1 MNPLFTELRASL
13 RLAAPLVVGQVALMT
28 LNVVDLAM
36 AGRLGAEPMAA
47 LAVSTTLF
55 YAVIVVAQGLVMG
68 LDPFVSQA
76 YGAGEHRRCGLWLLR
91 GIAVGAVATLPVVL
105 VLALAGAPLLRLLG
119 QPAELLPTADLYLRA
134 LCPGILFRMLYVAC
148 RQVLQAQ
155 GRVALPVTVALL
167 ANGVNALADYAFIH
181 GAWGLPE
188 LGVVGVGL
196 ATSVCDAFMGL
207 TLLAAVL
214 AGPFLRGHGRWRLGE
229 VFELEA
235 LRRFFR
241 VSLPLAAQ
249 TGLEGWGFVF
259 SSLMAGWLGAVV
271 VAGHQVALN
280 LAAVVYMVPLGLSSA
295 VVVRVGQA
303 VGRDDR
309 PGLGRAVGVGLG
321 MGAGIATLTASLFAL
336 APGPLAGI
344 YTTDAAVLALAVSLL
359 PLAAAFQ
366 LFDALQVVG
375 LGVLRGLGDTRFPA
389 LASLLGFWVLGLP
402 LGAWLA
408 IPGGL
413 GARGIWI
420 GLVVGLTIISMVVLL
435 RIRLLLTRPLSRLE
449 DQPGGNST

>member
-1 MNPLFTELRASL
+1 MHPLLAELRAVA

-47 LAVSTTLF
+47 LAVATTLF
-55 YAVIVVAQGLVMG
+55 YSVIVVAQGLVMG
-68 LDPFVSQA
+68 LDPFVAQA

-91 GIAVGAVATLPVVL
+91 GIAVAVVATLPVVL
-105 VLALAGAPLLRLLG
+105 MLAFAGGPLLRLLH
-119 QPAELLPTADLYLRA
+119 QPAELIPTAEIYLRA
-134 LCPGILFRMLYVAC
+134 LCPGILFRLLYVAC

-155 GRVALPVTVALL
+155 GRVALPVTVALV
-167 ANGVNALADYAFIH
+167 ANGVNALADYALIH
-181 GAWGLPE
+181 GVWGVPAM
-188 LGVVGVGL
+188 GVVGVGL

-207 TLLAAVL
+207 SLLGAVL
-214 AGPFLRGHGRWRLGE
+214 AGPLLRGHGRWRLAE
-229 VFELEA
+229 VLELGA

-241 VSLPLAAQ
+241 VSLPLAFQ

-259 SSLMAGWLGAVV
+259 TGLMAGWLGATV
-271 VAGHQVALN
+271 VAGHQVAMN

-295 VVVRVGQA
+295 VVVRVGHA
-303 VGRDDR
+303 VGRSDR
-309 PGLGRAVGVGLG
+309 PGLRRAVAVGLG
-321 MGAGIATLTASLFAL
+321 VGAGIALLTASLFAFL
-336 APGPLAGI
+336 PGPLAGV

-402 LGAWLA
+402 IGAWLA
-408 IPGGL
+408 FGSGM

-420 GLVVGLTIISMVVLL
+420 GLVIGLTIMCSVVLL
-435 RIRLLLTRPLSRLE
+435 RIRWKLARPLERVE
-449 DQPGGNST
+449 DDT

>member
-1 MNPLFTELRASL
+1 MPPLLAELRATA

-47 LAVSTTLF
+47 LAVATTLF

-91 GIAVGAVATLPVVL
+91 GLVVGAVATVPVVL
-105 VLALAGAPLLRLLG
+105 VLAFAGGPLLRLLH
-119 QPAELLPTADLYLRA
+119 QPPELIPTAELYLRA
-134 LCPGILFRMLYVAC
+134 LCPGILFRLLYVAC

-167 ANGVNALADYAFIH
+167 ANGVNAAADYALIH
-181 GAWGLPE
+181 GAWGVPAM
-188 LGVVGVGL
+188 GVVGVGL

-207 TLLAAVL
+207 ALLGAVL
-214 AGPFLRGHGRWRLGE
+214 AGPFLRGHGRWSLGE
-229 VFELEA
+229 VLDLTA
-235 LRRFFR
+235 LRSFFR
-241 VSLPLAAQ
+241 VSLPLAFQ

-259 SSLMAGWLGAVV
+259 TGLMAGWLGATV
-271 VAGHQVALN
+271 VAGHQVAMN

-295 VVVRVGQA
+295 LVVRVGQA
-303 VGRDDR
+303 VGRGDR

-321 MGAGIATLTASLFAL
+321 VGASIAVLTATVFTLL
-336 APGPLAGI
+336 PGPLAGI
-344 YTTDAAVLALAVSLL
+344 YTPDAAVLALAVSLL

-402 LGAWLA
+402 LGGWLA
-408 IPGGL
+408 LPGGM

-420 GLVVGLTIISMVVLL
+420 GLVVGLTIMCTVVLL
-435 RIRLLLTRPLSRLE
+435 RIRWKLARPMERVES
-449 DQPGGNST
+449 

>member
-1 MNPLFTELRASL
+1 MHPLLTEFRATA
-13 RLAAPLVVGQVALMT
+13 RLAAPLVVGQVALMM

-47 LAVSTTLF
+47 LAVATTLF

-91 GIAVGAVATLPVVL
+91 GMVVAVVATVPVVL
-105 VLALAGAPLLRLLG
+105 VLAFAGGPLLRLLH
-119 QPAELLPTADLYLRA
+119 QPTELIPTATIYLRA
-134 LCPGILFRMLYVAC
+134 LCPGILLRLLYVAC

-155 GRVALPVTVALL
+155 GRVALPVTVALV
-167 ANGVNALADYAFIH
+167 ANGVNILADHALIH
-181 GAWGLPE
+181 GVWGVPAM
-188 LGVVGVGL
+188 GVVGVGL

-207 TLLAAVL
+207 SLLAAVL
-214 AGPFLRGHGRWRLGE
+214 AGPFLRGHGRWRLAE
-229 VFELEA
+229 VLDLEA
-235 LRRFFR
+235 LRSFFR
-241 VSLPLAAQ
+241 VSLPLAFQ

-259 SSLMAGWLGAVV
+259 TGLMAGWLGATV
-271 VAGHQVALN
+271 VAGHQVAMN

-295 VVVRVGQA
+295 LVVRVGQA
-303 VGRDDR
+303 VGRGDR

-321 MGAGIATLTASLFAL
+321 VGASVAVLTATTFTLF
-336 APGPLAGI
+336 PGPLASV
-344 YTTDAAVLALAVSLL
+344 YTQDTAVLTLAVSLL

-366 LFDALQVVG
+366 LCDALQVVG

-402 LGAWLA
+402 LGGWLA
-408 IPGGL
+408 LPGGL

-420 GLVVGLTIISMVVLL
+420 GLVVGLTIMCTVVLL
-435 RIRLLLTRPLSRLE
+435 RIRWKLARPLERVE
-449 DQPGGNST
+449 AG

>member
-1 MNPLFTELRASL
+1 MQPLLAELRATL
-13 RLAAPLVVGQVALMT
+13 RLAAPLVVGQVALMS

-47 LAVSTTLF
+47 LAVATTLF

-91 GIAVGAVATLPVVL
+91 GMAVAVVATAPVVL
-105 VLALAGAPLLRLLG
+105 MLAFAGGPLLRLLH
-119 QPAELLPTADLYLRA
+119 QPAELIPTAEIYLRA
-134 LCPGILFRMLYVAC
+134 LCPGILFRLLYVAC

-155 GRVALPVTVALL
+155 GRVALPLTVALL
-167 ANGVNALADYAFIH
+167 ANGVNAAADYALIH
-181 GAWGLPE
+181 GAWGLPAM
-188 LGVVGVGL
+188 GVVGVGL
-196 ATSVCDAFMGL
+196 ATAVCDAFMGL

-214 AGPFLRGHGRWRLGE
+214 AGPFLRGHGRWRLRE
-229 VFELEA
+229 VLDLSA
-235 LRRFFR
+235 LRRFFD
-241 VSLPLAAQ
+241 VSLPLAFQ

-259 SSLMAGWLGAVV
+259 TGLMAGWLGATA
-271 VAGHQVALN
+271 VAGHQVAMN

-303 VGRDDR
+303 VGRLDR
-309 PGLGRAVGVGLG
+309 PGLGRAVAAGLGVGASIA
-321 MGAGIATLTASLFAL
+321 AGTATLFTL
-336 APGPLAGI
+336 APGPLAGV
-344 YTTDAAVLALAVSLL
+344 YTNDAAVLALAISLL

-389 LASLLGFWVLGLP
+389 LASLLGFWALGLP
-402 LGAWLA
+402 IGGWLA
-408 IPGGL
+408 LPGGL

-420 GLVVGLTIISMVVLL
+420 GLVIGLTIMCTVVLG
-435 RIRLLLTRPLSRLE
+435 RIRHMLSRPLERLE
-449 DQPGGNST
+449 AEL

>member
-1 MNPLFTELRASL
+1 MRPATMPPLLAELRATA

-47 LAVSTTLF
+47 LAVATTLF

-91 GIAVGAVATLPVVL
+91 GLVVGAVATVPVVL
-105 VLALAGAPLLRLLG
+105 VLAFAGGPLLRLLH
-119 QPAELLPTADLYLRA
+119 QPPELIPTAELYLRA
-134 LCPGILFRMLYVAC
+134 LCPGILFRLLYVAC

-167 ANGVNALADYAFIH
+167 ANGVNAAADYALIH
-181 GAWGLPE
+181 GAWGVPAM
-188 LGVVGVGL
+188 GVVGVGL

-207 TLLAAVL
+207 ALLGAVL
-214 AGPFLRGHGRWRLGE
+214 AGPFLRGHGRWSLGE
-229 VFELEA
+229 VLDLTA
-235 LRRFFR
+235 LRSFFR
-241 VSLPLAAQ
+241 VSLPLAFQ

-259 SSLMAGWLGAVV
+259 TGLMAGWLGATV
-271 VAGHQVALN
+271 VAGHQVAMN

-295 VVVRVGQA
+295 LVVRVGQA
-303 VGRDDR
+303 VGRGDR

-321 MGAGIATLTASLFAL
+321 VGASIAVLTATVFTLL
-336 APGPLAGI
+336 PGPLAGI
-344 YTTDAAVLALAVSLL
+344 YTRDAAVLALAVSLL

-402 LGAWLA
+402 LGGWLA
-408 IPGGL
+408 LPGGM

-420 GLVVGLTIISMVVLL
+420 GLVVGLTIMCTVVLL
-435 RIRLLLTRPLSRLE
+435 RIRWKLARPMERVES
-449 DQPGGNST
+449 

>member
-1 MNPLFTELRASL
+1 MRPATMPPLLAELRATA

-47 LAVSTTLF
+47 LAVATTLF

-91 GIAVGAVATLPVVL
+91 GLVVGAVATVPVVL
-105 VLALAGAPLLRLLG
+105 VLAFAGGPLLRLLH
-119 QPAELLPTADLYLRA
+119 QPPELIPTAELYLRA
-134 LCPGILFRMLYVAC
+134 LCPGILFRLLYVAC

-167 ANGVNALADYAFIH
+167 ANGVNAAADYALIH
-181 GAWGLPE
+181 GAWGVPAM
-188 LGVVGVGL
+188 GVVGVGL

-207 TLLAAVL
+207 ALLGAVL
-214 AGPFLRGHGRWRLGE
+214 AGPFLRGHGRWSLGE
-229 VFELEA
+229 VLDLTA
-235 LRRFFR
+235 LRSFFR
-241 VSLPLAAQ
+241 VSLPLAFQ

-259 SSLMAGWLGAVV
+259 TGLMAGWLGATV
-271 VAGHQVALN
+271 VAGHQVAMN

-295 VVVRVGQA
+295 LVVRVGQA
-303 VGRDDR
+303 VGRGDR

-321 MGAGIATLTASLFAL
+321 VGASIAVLTATVFTLL
-336 APGPLAGI
+336 PGPLAGI
-344 YTTDAAVLALAVSLL
+344 YTPDAAVLALAVSLL

-402 LGAWLA
+402 LGGWLA
-408 IPGGL
+408 LPGGM

-420 GLVVGLTIISMVVLL
+420 GLVVGLTIMCTVVLL
-435 RIRLLLTRPLSRLE
+435 RIRWKLARPMERVES
-449 DQPGGNST
+449 

>member
-1 MNPLFTELRASL
+1 MHPLLAEIRATA
-13 RLAAPLVVGQVALMT
+13 RLAAPLVVGQLALMT

-47 LAVSTTLF
+47 LAVATTFF
-55 YAVIVVAQGLVMG
+55 YSIIVVAQGLVMG

-76 YGAGEHRRCGLWLLR
+76 FGAGEHRRCGLWLLR
-91 GIAVGAVATLPVVL
+91 GLVVAVVATVPVVL
-105 VLALAGAPLLRLLG
+105 MLALAGGPLLRLLH
-119 QPAELLPTADLYLRA
+119 QPAELIPTAEIYLRA
-134 LCPGILFRMLYVAC
+134 LCPGILFRLLYVVC

-167 ANGVNALADYAFIH
+167 ANAVNAVADYALIH
-181 GAWGLPE
+181 GVWGVPAM
-188 LGVVGVGL
+188 GVVGVGL

-207 TLLAAVL
+207 SLLGAVL
-214 AGPFLRGHGRWRLGE
+214 AGPFLRGHGRWRLAE
-229 VFELEA
+229 VLEIEA

-241 VSLPLAAQ
+241 VSLPLAFQ

-259 SSLMAGWLGAVV
+259 TGLMAGWLGATV
-271 VAGHQVALN
+271 VAGHQVAMN

-295 VVVRVGQA
+295 VVVRVGHA
-303 VGRDDR
+303 VGRGDR
-309 PGLGRAVGVGLG
+309 PALGRAVAVGLG
-321 MGAGIATLTASLFAL
+321 VGAGIALLTATLFTTL
-336 APGPLAGI
+336 PGPLAGV
-344 YTTDAAVLALAVSLL
+344 YTRDAAVLALAVSLL

-389 LASLLGFWVLGLP
+389 LASLLGFWALGLP
-402 LGAWLA
+402 IGGWLA
-408 IPGGL
+408 LPGGL

-420 GLVVGLTIISMVVLL
+420 GLVIGLTIMCTVVLL
-435 RIRLLLTRPLSRLE
+435 RIRWKLARPLERVE
-449 DQPGGNST
+449 G

>member
-1 MNPLFTELRASL
+1 MNPIVTELRAMA

-47 LAVSTTLF
+47 LAVATTLF

-68 LDPFVSQA
+68 LDPFVAQA

-91 GIAVGAVATLPVVL
+91 GIVVAVVTTLPVVL
-105 VLALAGAPLLRLLG
+105 MLAFAGGPLLRLLH
-119 QPAELLPTADLYLRA
+119 QPAELIPTSTLYLRA
-134 LCPGILFRMLYVAC
+134 LCPGILFRLLYVAC

-167 ANGVNALADYAFIH
+167 ANAVNALADYALIH
-181 GAWGLPE
+181 GVWGVPAM
-188 LGVVGVGL
+188 GVVGVGL

-207 TLLAAVL
+207 SLLAAVL
-214 AGPFLRGHGRWRLGE
+214 AGPFLRGHGRWRLVE
-229 VFELEA
+229 VLDLTA
-235 LRRFFR
+235 LRSFFR
-241 VSLPLAAQ
+241 VSLPLAFQ
-249 TGLEGWGFVF
+249 TGVEGWGFVF
-259 SSLMAGWLGAVV
+259 TGLMAGWLGSLV
-271 VAGHQVALN
+271 VASHQVTMN

-295 VVVRVGQA
+295 LVVRVGHA
-303 VGRDDR
+303 VGRSDPAALR
-309 PGLGRAVGVGLG
+309 RAVGVGLG
-321 MGAGIATLTASLFAL
+321 VGACIAVFTASLFAL

-344 YTTDAAVLALAVSLL
+344 YTQDAAVLALSVSLL

-389 LASLLGFWVLGLP
+389 LASLLGFWALGLP
-402 LGAWLA
+402 IGGWLA
-408 IPGGL
+408 FGGGL

-420 GLVVGLTIISMVVLL
+420 GLVIGLTIMCAVVLL
-435 RIRLLLTRPLSRLE
+435 RIRWKLARPLERVE
-449 DQPGGNST
+449 DG

>member
-1 MNPLFTELRASL
+1 MRPATMPPLLAELRATA

-47 LAVSTTLF
+47 LAVATTLF

-91 GIAVGAVATLPVVL
+91 GLVVGAVATVPVVL
-105 VLALAGAPLLRLLG
+105 VLAFAGGPLLRLLH
-119 QPAELLPTADLYLRA
+119 QPPELIPTAELYLRA
-134 LCPGILFRMLYVAC
+134 LCPGILFRLLYVAC

-167 ANGVNALADYAFIH
+167 ANGVNAAADYALIH
-181 GAWGLPE
+181 GAWGVPAM
-188 LGVVGVGL
+188 GVVGVGL

-207 TLLAAVL
+207 ALLGAVL
-214 AGPFLRGHGRWRLGE
+214 AGPFLRGHGRWSLGE
-229 VFELEA
+229 VLDLTA
-235 LRRFFR
+235 LRSFFR
-241 VSLPLAAQ
+241 VSLPLAFQ

-259 SSLMAGWLGAVV
+259 TGLMAGWLGATV
-271 VAGHQVALN
+271 VAGHQVAMN

-295 VVVRVGQA
+295 LVVRVGQA
-303 VGRDDR
+303 VGRGDR

-321 MGAGIATLTASLFAL
+321 VGASIAVLTATVFTLL
-336 APGPLAGI
+336 PGPLAGI
-344 YTTDAAVLALAVSLL
+344 YTRDAAVLALAVSLL

-375 LGVLRGLGDTRFPA
+375 LGVLRGRGDTRFPA

-402 LGAWLA
+402 LGGWLA
-408 IPGGL
+408 LPGGM

-420 GLVVGLTIISMVVLL
+420 GLVVGLTIMCTVVLL
-435 RIRLLLTRPLSRLE
+435 RIRWKLARPMERVES
-449 DQPGGNST
+449 